1 MRDEYWVL
9 WHKIK
14 VWTISPFAKYNNSK
28 LCVENSLKNIK
39 LHRFLWIKINNKN
52 NSRQSFLCTQ
62 KFLDFPKIFL
72 ISPKISSFPQKFL
85 DFPKTNKARMQKF
98 ACISPTPKNSKKWNI
113 RETSVPIVINPTDNS
128 GRSENFRR

>member
-72 ISPKISSFPQKFL
+72 ISPKISSFPQKISWFPQKYL
-85 DFPKTNKARMQKF
+85 HFPKNF
-98 ACISPTPKNSKKWNI
+98 LISPKQGIKPECKNLPAFLQLQKTPKNEI
-113 RETSVPIVINPTDNS
+113 
-128 GRSENFRR
+128 SEKLQYL